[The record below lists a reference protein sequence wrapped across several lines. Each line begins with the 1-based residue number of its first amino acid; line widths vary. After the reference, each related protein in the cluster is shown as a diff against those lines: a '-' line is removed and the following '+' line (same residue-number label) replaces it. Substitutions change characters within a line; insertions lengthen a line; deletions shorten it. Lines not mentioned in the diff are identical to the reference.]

1 MFSLRVINRRLDR
14 VRGFLS
20 TNNSILLR
28 KNIYISL
35 GQSLLSTSPPQ
46 WLYVRI
52 RCFGR
57 RVSRCFGRCL
67 GFGKVG
73 LDRCSFYFV
82 CLIVYESIDVRR
94 SMAIRYHNRIQSR
107 LPQALHPTSL
117 REFFGV
123 PSLPLFLASV
133 WCGLLAHGER
143 VSPLVLVHKP
153 GMNFDGFSSRSRM

>member
-57 RVSRCFGRCL
+57 RVRRCFGRCL
-67 GFGKVG
+67 GCGEVG
-73 LDRCSFYFV
+73 LDRCFFYFV
-82 CLIVYESIDVRR
+82 CLIVIESIDVRR
-94 SMAIRYHNRIQSR
+94 LAMAIRYHNRIQSR
-107 LPQALHPTSL
+107 LPQTFHSTSL
-117 REFFGV
+117 RELFGV

-133 WCGLLAHGER
+133 WCGLLAHGGC

-153 GMNFDGFSSRSRM
+153 AVMRPPKG

>member
-57 RVSRCFGRCL
+57 RVRRCFGRCL

-82 CLIVYESIDVRR
+82 CLIVYERIDVRR

-107 LPQALHPTSL
+107 LPQALHPTNL

-133 WCGLLAHGER
+133 WRGLLAHGGC

-153 GMNFDGFSSRSRM
+153 GTNFDGFLSRSQL